1 MGSAKTPSASECP
14 PGSYLPVDTVMSLI
28 IQRRLNNFISSD
40 GSWIRRMRQMRE
52 CTSYFSQKS
61 LVFNNNHAAYKEKR
75 ATKMREKADTAE
87 K

>member
-1 MGSAKTPSASECP
+1 MRI
-14 PGSYLPVDTVMSLI
+14 LITVMNLI
-28 IQRRLNNFISSD
+28 IRTKLNNFISSD

-52 CTSYFSQKS
+52 CTSYFSQK
-61 LVFNNNHAAYKEKR
+61 FGIYNNNHAAYKEKR